1 MPGRLLCRPVKS
13 GAGNRKR
20 KVNLWHL
27 GFGDLLSERGSPS
40 ARVVPEWTLPLH
52 SRRVDFL
59 LIRREGKPDR
69 DHEARSLRGLWPR
82 LAGHAVVELKS
93 PSRPLRA
100 SELIRLVACG
110 ALYHEQNYR
119 DLGGPREVTLVLIV
133 PRFTPTLVAEIKHM
147 GWMLEPLEPGYA
159 EIRGVMY
166 TTYVVFTNEV
176 AEAEDDDFLRIFSD
190 LTLRTL
196 EAHQWLET
204 WFTEKDAMLDP
215 KTKPEGYDELMQKL
229 LGRLSPEERLRG
241 LSNDEILR
249 RIPPEERLH
258 GLPPEER
265 LRGLTHEQMVLAM
278 PDEILRIL
286 PDDFIQ
292 SLPAQVQHA
301 IRERLGRRG

>member
-1 MPGRLLCRPVKS
+1 MKP
-13 GAGNRKR
+13 GAGNSQR

-40 ARVVPEWTLPLH
+40 ARVVPEWTLPLR

-59 LIRREGKPDR
+59 LIRREDKPDR

-82 LAGHAVVELKS
+82 LASHAVVELKS

-147 GWMLEPLEPGYA
+147 GWTLEPLEPGYA

-190 LTLRTL
+190 HTLRTN
-196 EAHQWLET
+196 EAYQWLET

-241 LSNDEILR
+241 LSN
-249 RIPPEERLH
+249 EERLR

-265 LRGLTHEQMVLAM
+265 LRGLSHEQVVLAM
-278 PDEILRIL
+278 PDEILRSL
-286 PDDFIQ
+286 SDDYIQ
-292 SLPAQVQHA
+292 SLPAPVQRA

>member
-1 MPGRLLCRPVKS
+1 MKS
-13 GAGNRKR
+13 GADKH
-20 KVNLWHL
+20 KINLWHL
-27 GFGDLLSERGSPS
+27 GFGDLLAERGSPS
-40 ARVVPEWTLPLH
+40 ARVVPEWTLPLR

-59 LIRREGKPDR
+59 LIRRAGQPDR
-69 DHEARSLRGLWPR
+69 DHEARSLRRLWPR
-82 LAGHAVVELKS
+82 LASHAVVELKS

-147 GWMLEPLEPGYA
+147 GWTLDPLEPGYA

-190 LTLRTL
+190 QTLRTD

-265 LRGLTHEQMVLAM
+265 LRGLPPEERLRGLSHEQVALAM

-286 PDDFIQ
+286 PEDYIQ
-292 SLPAQVQHA
+292 SLPAQVQRA